1 MSYRGVAMGCDPNSP
16 PAWRAPIHSVER
28 PMIKLSLSR
37 LCISRGGS
45 SLNRSGFRAFH
56 SRTMTYA
63 RRAGLRT
70 TKPSHLQSP
79 TFHVPRPT
87 SHVPRPAF
95 HVSRP
100 TSPHRTSHLPVRA
113 QTQPHMTDAVMDSA
127 PLLLCLRDQLLC
139 LRDQLEILQE
149 QILVRY

>member
-63 RRAGLRT
+63 RRAGLYQAI
-70 TKPSHLQSP
+70 PPPIS
-79 TFHVPRPT
+79 HVPRST
-87 SHVPRPAF
+87 SHVPRPA
-95 HVSRP
+95 SRVP
-100 TSPHRTSHLPVRA
+100 RFTPHLPHRTSHLPVRA